1 MDANRDRLANE
12 VKELRK
18 EVNEQG
24 VRLTLAQAWINLYQ
38 YAYDALLHYGVNFK
52 SLKEFGDNSE
62 VDEAMQMGVTAGRN
76 KITAYLGKLHNAIRA
91 AVNRKQFK
99 LH

>member
-1 MDANRDRLANE
+1 MDANRDHLAKE

-18 EVNEQG
+18 AVNEQG

-38 YAYDALLHYGVNFK
+38 FAYDALLHYGVNYR
-52 SLKEFGDNSE
+52 SLKEFGD
-62 VDEAMQMGVTAGRN
+62 DEAVSEAMEMGVTGGRN
-76 KITAYLGKLHNAIRA
+76 KIIEYLGKLHNAIRA

-99 LH
+99 VH